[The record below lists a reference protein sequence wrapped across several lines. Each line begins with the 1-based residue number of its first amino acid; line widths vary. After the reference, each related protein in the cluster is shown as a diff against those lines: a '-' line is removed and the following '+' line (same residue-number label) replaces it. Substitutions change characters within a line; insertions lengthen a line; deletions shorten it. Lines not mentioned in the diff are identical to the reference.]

1 MLIVL
6 AVVTVRRVVVGEIG
20 SRVVDVVV
28 VETLLR
34 AGDSAINHKRLPLP
48 QFNTMCQS
56 VRI

>member
-48 QFNTMCQS
+48 QFNTT
-56 VRI
+56 